1 MEIIG
6 CLKLNKSSNEDGIKN
21 NLHSQIS
28 IFDHQNIDP
37 VLNWTG
43 TVTLMMNMKVTAWFI

>member
-1 MEIIG
+1 LEIIG